1 MRSQKQT
8 NKAPRPHKATS
19 SARGW
24 SGGPAGF
31 IPAPKFSLKARK
43 PAAEPEPPAP
53 DMATPGKAAPPE
65 ASQEK
70 ENRPAAP

>member
-43 PAAEPEPPAP
+43 PAAQPVPRAP
-53 DMATPGKAAPPE
+53 DMATTGEAAPPE

-70 ENRPAAP
+70 ENRPADP

>member
-1 MRSQKQT
+1 MRSQKQI

-31 IPAPKFSLKARK
+31 IPAP
-43 PAAEPEPPAP
+43 
-53 DMATPGKAAPPE
+53 DMAAQGGD
-65 ASQEK
+65 ASNDVTKEK
-70 ENRPAAP
+70 ENRQARP

>member
-1 MRSQKQT
+1 MRSQKQI

-43 PAAEPEPPAP
+43 PAAEP
-53 DMATPGKAAPPE
+53 APPG
-65 ASQEK
+65 
-70 ENRPAAP
+70 P

>member
-24 SGGPAGF
+24 SGGHAGF

-43 PAAEPEPPAP
+43 PAAEPGPPAP
-53 DMATPGKAAPPE
+53 DMAAQGGD
-65 ASQEK
+65 ASNDITKEK
-70 ENRPAAP
+70 ENRSARP

>member
-1 MRSQKQT
+1 MRSQKQI
-8 NKAPRPHKATS
+8 NKAPRPQKATS

-43 PAAEPEPPAP
+43 PAAEPAPPAP
-53 DMATPGKAAPPE
+53 DMAAQGGD
-65 ASQEK
+65 ASNEVTKEK
-70 ENRPAAP
+70 ENRQARL

>member
-53 DMATPGKAAPPE
+53 GMATPGEAAPAE
-65 ASQEK
+65 AVPVK
-70 ENRPAAP
+70 